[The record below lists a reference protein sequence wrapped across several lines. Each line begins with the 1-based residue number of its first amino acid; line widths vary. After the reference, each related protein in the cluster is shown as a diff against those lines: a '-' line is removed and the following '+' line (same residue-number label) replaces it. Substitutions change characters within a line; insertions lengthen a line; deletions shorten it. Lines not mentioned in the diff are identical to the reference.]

1 MLFSFYLFF
10 ISIDMAD
17 LVEFDESRHR
27 IVGMGMRAKDSAMG
41 GHVGNYI
48 IMIIIINKEVRKKTG
63 YAASSIAIIGK
74 RRSEANAA
82 ASAATDPPNP
92 SSRRN
97 RLPRYSL

>member
-27 IVGMGMRAKDSAMG
+27 IVVMGMRAKDSAMG

-48 IMIIIINKEVRKKTG
+48 IMIIIINKEVRKRDRLCGIKHCHHWETP
-63 YAASSIAIIGK
+63 K
-74 RRSEANAA
+74 RSECGRERGNGLA
-82 ASAATDPPNP
+82 
-92 SSRRN
+92 
-97 RLPRYSL
+97 